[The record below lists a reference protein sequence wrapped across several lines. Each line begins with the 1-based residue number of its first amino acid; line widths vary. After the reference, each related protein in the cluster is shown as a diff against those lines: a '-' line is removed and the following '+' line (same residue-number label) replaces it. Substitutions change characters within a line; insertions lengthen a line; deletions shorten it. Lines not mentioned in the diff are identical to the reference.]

1 MLMNTLCIDILA
13 HSLVTSMSIIP
24 PHHLIAD
31 INTNNNDKQ
40 DVVHPEK
47 KNNRQ
52 QITLEQWIKEGGI
65 GRVSFA
71 ILAAQSCEED
81 VQEMYRSERQRL
93 VDRYNNRD

>member
-1 MLMNTLCIDILA
+1 MLLNTLCIDILA
-13 HSLVTSMSIIP
+13 HSLVTNMSIIP
-24 PHHLIAD
+24 PHNLIAN
-31 INTNNNDKQ
+31 INTNNDKE
-40 DVVHPEK
+40 DVVLPEK

-81 VQEMYRSERQRL
+81 VQEMYRSKRQRL